1 MRNIFLFIRRYFN
14 FLFFLVLQIIALSFL
29 FRYNK
34 FHEAVFMNV
43 ADNLTGKLNE
53 KYNNVDYYFHLKK
66 TNAELVKENIYL
78 RSLLKQN
85 YQAPDT
91 NNKIVVDSIRVDSIK
106 KYQRYQYFE
115 AKVVGSTVST
125 QTNFITIHRG
135 AAQGIKKDMG
145 VVSPSGIAGRIINVS
160 DNYAIVMS
168 ILSRQFKAKAKLKKG
183 GENGTV
189 EWDGVS
195 PLFISLKDIPK
206 SAKVEKGDTVFTSE
220 WSSIFPANI
229 MVGTVAEIVNDKS
242 SNFYTLK
249 LRPATDFSSVQYV
262 YVIGDLQREER
273 KRLEDSTKMTNE

>member
-34 FHEAVFMNV
+34 FHEAAFMNI
-43 ADNLTGKLNE
+43 AGDLTGKLNE

-66 TNAELVKENIYL
+66 TNAELVKENVYL

-85 YQAPDT
+85 YQGPDT
-91 NNKIVVDSIRVDSIK
+91 TTRLVIDSMMVDSIK
-106 KYQRYQYFE
+106 QYRRYLYLD
-115 AKVVGSTVST
+115 AKVVGSLVST
-125 QTNFITIHRG
+125 QTNYLTIHRG
-135 AAQGIKKDMG
+135 AAQDIKKDMG
-145 VVSPSGIAGRIINVS
+145 VISPSGIVGRVVDMN
-160 DNYAIVMS
+160 NNFAIVMS
-168 ILSRQFKAKAKLKKG
+168 VLSRQFKAKAKLKKG

-189 EWDGVS
+189 EWDGAS

-206 SAKVEKGDTVFTSE
+206 SAKVEKGDTVLTSE

-229 MVGTVAEIVNDKS
+229 MVGTVAEIINDKS

-249 LRPATDFSSVQYV
+249 LSPATNFSSVQYV
-262 YVIGDLQREER
+262 YVISDLQREER
-273 KRLEDSTKMTNE
+273 KKLEEATKMTNE